1 MQIDSQEFHD
11 SFLAS
16 PRKHVLNITNHG
28 IHQWN
33 IIPGLTDTGGQNVFV
48 NQFSDTLVK
57 QGYKVTIVNRGGYE
71 HPVTGEQRRGLQYKN
86 EYQRICYLEDGL
98 PEFVRKEDMAERVPA
113 LVAELED
120 VLESKESSLEMII
133 SHYWDAMAVGVG
145 YKQRLPESVQHIWVP
160 HSVGV
165 IKKSNVSPDKW
176 ANLRVDE
183 RIATE
188 RRLIQKIDGIGATSA
203 AIRDVLT
210 QDYGFHGPMLWL
222 PPCIETE
229 RFYPR
234 QVADDDPIWDFLSQ
248 HSRLPSEKVRTAK
261 IITEVSRTVPNKRKN
276 VVIEAFAKIQIQ
288 FPDTF
293 LAVTVDE
300 AEEDHT
306 RELKGLIR
314 DSGITD
320 RVAVL
325 GSIWDILPTLYAV
338 TSIYCTPSVMEGFGM
353 TAQEAAATKVPVVAS
368 DKVPFVTEFLLG
380 DDVREIYH
388 TGKRGTSIQLG
399 AGAIVVP
406 ADDVQGFAH
415 ALSLLLGDQDLSKK
429 MGEQAYT
436 LTIPEFTWDWV
447 VKDFMVSAGVEST

>member
-1 MQIDSQEFHD
+1 MKNNANETHR

-16 PRKHVLNITNHG
+16 SRKHILNITTHG

-48 NQFSDTLVK
+48 NQFSNTLVAH
-57 QGYKVTIVNRGGYE
+57 GFKVTIVNRGGYE
-71 HPVTGEQRRGLQYKN
+71 HPITGEQRNGLQYKN
-86 EYQRICYLEDGL
+86 KYQRICYLEDGL
-98 PEFVRKEDMAERVPA
+98 PQFVRKEDMAERVPA
-113 LVAELED
+113 LISALEQT
-120 VLESKESSLEMII
+120 LESEGSSVEMII

-145 YKQRLPESVQHIWVP
+145 YNQGLPEPIQHIWIP
-160 HSVGV
+160 HSVGA

-188 RRLIQKIDGIGATSA
+188 CRLIEKIDGIGVTST
-203 AIRDVLT
+203 AIRDALT
-210 QDYGFHGPMLWL
+210 QTYDYHGPILWL
-222 PPCIETE
+222 PPCIEPE
-229 RFYPR
+229 RYFPR
-234 QVADDDPIWDFLSQ
+234 EVADEDPIWDFLSQ
-248 HSRLPSEKVRTAK
+248 HSGLPGEMVRNAK
-261 IITEVSRTVPNKRKN
+261 IITEVSRTVPSKRKN
-276 VVIEAFAKIQIQ
+276 VVIEAFAKIQTQ

-293 LAVTVDE
+293 LAVTIDE
-300 AEEDHT
+300 AEEDHA
-306 RELKGLIR
+306 RELKGLIQ
-314 DSGITD
+314 DCGITD

-380 DDVREIYH
+380 DDVREICPID
-388 TGKRGTSIQLG
+388 KSETSIQLG

-406 ADDVQGFAH
+406 ADDVRGFAH
-415 ALSLLLGDQDLSKK
+415 ALRLLLGDQDLRENL
-429 MGEQAYT
+429 GEQAYT
-436 LTIPEFTWDWV
+436 LTIPTFTWDRV
-447 VKDFMVSAGVEST
+447 VRDFMVSAGVEST